1 MGFSRVTAAQGQGR
15 LISVAIGGHMESRVR
30 LSASRRR
37 TFIGEAENVSRGR
50 GHKILWG
57 QDVFYVTGYGPASI
71 ITANKNKESN
81 RRRIKYLF

>member
-1 MGFSRVTAAQGQGR
+1 MGIDENSKAIRHDSNFLTCRVSPPIMGFSRVTAAQGQGR

-50 GHKILWG
+50 GHKIL
-57 QDVFYVTGYGPASI
+57 
-71 ITANKNKESN
+71 
-81 RRRIKYLF
+81 